1 MRDYLRQLKLIED
14 NLGICGEKISDAK
27 HIAAILNGLPS
38 EFDSVVTL
46 IISSKQAYDV
56 PALSS
61 ILIDLE
67 ARQKEVHFIE
77 VKAEAIFQTDV
88 SAICAFVSTNG
99 SSASVNAL
107 LLESMS
113 GFLIQGPLLIS
124 LGILSV

>member
-38 EFDSVVTL
+38 EFDSAELGAMAGLFML
-46 IISSKQAYDV
+46 ITSQSTSHGAQGYQR
-56 PALSS
+56 PT
-61 ILIDLE
+61 E
-67 ARQKEVHFIE
+67 G
-77 VKAEAIFQTDV
+77 
-88 SAICAFVSTNG
+88 AFVSTNG

>member
-67 ARQKEVHFIE
+67 ARQ
-77 VKAEAIFQTDV
+77 
-88 SAICAFVSTNG
+88 S
-99 SSASVNAL
+99 
-107 LLESMS
+107 
-113 GFLIQGPLLIS
+113 
-124 LGILSV
+124 